1 MTTVDILAICAAGA
15 GLAMAASPVLQIRRM
30 RRTRSSRD
38 VSLLYLS
45 LLSVG
50 FIFWLAYGLAL
61 GNAAMIVSNSAS
73 FSFMAVTILI
83 ALRYRRGHADGDA
96 VGAVLESGAPA
107 ASADGRSAATLEPS
121 VVPSGSVVPPRNK

>member
-1 MTTVDILAICAAGA
+1 VTTVDILAICAAGA

-61 GNAAMIVSNSAS
+61 GNPAMIVSNSAS
-73 FSFMAVTILI
+73 FAVMIITI
-83 ALRYRRGHADGDA
+83 ATAVRFRRAGAGRVEVLTPDG
-96 VGAVLESGAPA
+96 GAPVA
-107 ASADGRSAATLEPS
+107 PAVEETDQVARG
-121 VVPSGSVVPPRNK
+121 